1 MDLNKEI
8 DNLIEVSKYL
18 NESRS
23 RLLLES
29 FKESL
34 ADKHFVLPFIGQFT
48 AGKSKLIN
56 HILGEEILPTATN
69 ETTAYLTY
77 ISYGERR
84 AVINYIDGT
93 SEEESVE
100 AIHDI
105 DQSSA
110 KQQEKGIK
118 SIEVTLPVELL
129 KSGLVIADTP
139 GVNTVL
145 SQHVEI
151 TENLLNTAQFV
162 VYVLGSSPARQDV
175 DMVKRIEKLGIP
187 VIFVRTKLDLVKSN
201 EENITDVVEK
211 DREVLSKALNRDIDL
226 YPVCNLEGV
235 RDNDIWNE
243 FFKQFLDFL
252 TNDIAKDVEHLT
264 QVTIGMRLQPIHESF
279 KEELKQRNDVFK
291 ESSRV
296 KLEDIEAEINA
307 LTQKMHTVEREID
320 RKRRYITRK
329 SKDGI
334 DQLQRDIERKGRD
347 ANEDFTDAMQRLFPV
362 TPESVK
368 ETFSKELKTSLE
380 SINAPIQDAI
390 ARWKKKCTSE
400 SVNDLETLRGQ
411 LQLDPSDFSCD
422 FSSVNVDS
430 YAQERENIQALY
442 DQRLAQLKQ
451 LDSMNDAELEK
462 LGVKRDGL
470 KQSLSDMEAAYQA
483 SIKAYETEA
492 REYTPQ
498 YIQSGGKLGGVL
510 SKVGDAVDLAMLLIP
525 GEGWAKAG
533 TKLGSAAAKV
543 GAKGG
548 AIAQKGAKA
557 LEYLSKG
564 AEYMSKADSAK
575 DMATLV
581 KKIED
586 NGIVKHSGATTP
598 LDLLSASYWMQ
609 QLGDYIDPVHVELDQ
624 EHQRQHDDRMSL
636 LQMKAQNTAMQR
648 LTEMQKMGMIRSEAD
663 RITYKKR
670 LIEQEMLSAKRE
682 YEKELSS
689 LKAKQQLEVKQSII
703 SQATSR
709 FGKAIDNYISKLTP
723 RIVDTFEGITE
734 NIIEAENEF
743 AMKQLRDRQ
752 EALQRVAEA
761 KKAQKESDSD
771 IMAQNDAMISLLAE
785 NEDK

>member
-1 MDLNKEI
+1 MNLNKEI

-69 ETTAYLTY
+69 ETTAYPTY

-93 SEEESVE
+93 SEEKSVG
-100 AIHDI
+100 AVHDI

-151 TENLLNTAQFV
+151 TENLLNTAQYV
-162 VYVLGSSPARQDV
+162 VYVLGSSPAKQDV

-187 VIFVRTKLDLVKSN
+187 VIFARTKLDLVKSN

-264 QVTIGMRLQPIHESF
+264 QVTIGMRLQPIRESF

-296 KLEDIEAEINA
+296 KSEDIEAEINA

-334 DQLQRDIERKGRD
+334 DQLQRDIERKGRE
-347 ANEDFTDAMQRLFPV
+347 ANEDFADAMQRLFPV

-368 ETFSKELKTSLE
+368 ETFSKELETSLE

-462 LGVKRDGL
+462 LV
-470 KQSLSDMEAAYQA
+470 
-483 SIKAYETEA
+483 
-492 REYTPQ
+492 
-498 YIQSGGKLGGVL
+498 
-510 SKVGDAVDLAMLLIP
+510 
-525 GEGWAKAG
+525 
-533 TKLGSAAAKV
+533 
-543 GAKGG
+543 
-548 AIAQKGAKA
+548 
-557 LEYLSKG
+557 
-564 AEYMSKADSAK
+564 
-575 DMATLV
+575 
-581 KKIED
+581 
-586 NGIVKHSGATTP
+586 
-598 LDLLSASYWMQ
+598 
-609 QLGDYIDPVHVELDQ
+609 
-624 EHQRQHDDRMSL
+624 
-636 LQMKAQNTAMQR
+636 
-648 LTEMQKMGMIRSEAD
+648 
-663 RITYKKR
+663 
-670 LIEQEMLSAKRE
+670 
-682 YEKELSS
+682 
-689 LKAKQQLEVKQSII
+689 
-703 SQATSR
+703 
-709 FGKAIDNYISKLTP
+709 
-723 RIVDTFEGITE
+723 
-734 NIIEAENEF
+734 
-743 AMKQLRDRQ
+743 
-752 EALQRVAEA
+752 
-761 KKAQKESDSD
+761 
-771 IMAQNDAMISLLAE
+771 
-785 NEDK
+785 

>member
-1 MDLNKEI
+1 MDLNKDI
-8 DNLIEVSKYL
+8 DNLIKISQYL
-18 NESRS
+18 NEDRT

-84 AVINYIDGT
+84 AVINYTDGT
-93 SEEESVE
+93 SEEISIE
-100 AIHDI
+100 AVHDLDQNSAKHQTKKVKDI
-105 DQSSA
+105 D
-110 KQQEKGIK
+110 
-118 SIEVTLPVELL
+118 VTLPVDLL

-151 TENLLNTAQFV
+151 TENLLNTAQYV
-162 VYVLGSSPARQDV
+162 VYVLGYSPAQQDL
-175 DMVKRIEKLGIP
+175 DMIKRIEKLGIP

-201 EENITDVVEK
+201 EENVNDVVEK
-211 DREVLSKALNRDIDL
+211 DRETLSKELNREVDF
-226 YPVCNLEGV
+226 YPVCSQDGV
-235 RDNDIWNE
+235 RDSDIWSE
-243 FFKQFLDFL
+243 FFKQFVDFL
-252 TNDIAKDVEHLT
+252 TNNIANDVEHLS
-264 QVTIGMRLQPIHESF
+264 QLTIGLRLKPIRESF
-279 KEELKQRNDVFK
+279 MEELKQRNAVFQEASK
-291 ESSRV
+291 NKS
-296 KLEDIEAEINA
+296 EDIESEINA
-307 LTQKMHTVEREID
+307 LTQKMHIVEREID

-334 DQLQRDIERKGRD
+334 EQLQRDIERKGREANDDFAD
-347 ANEDFTDAMQRLFPV
+347 AIQSLFPV
-362 TPESVK
+362 TNETVK
-368 ETFSKELKTSLE
+368 ETFSKELESSLDN
-380 SINAPIQDAI
+380 INAPIQDAI

-400 SVNDLETLRGQ
+400 SAKDLESLRGQ
-411 LQLDPSDFSCD
+411 LQLDSSDFSCD
-422 FSSVNVDS
+422 FSSANVDA
-430 YAQERENIQALY
+430 YAEERENIQVLY

-451 LDSMNDAELEK
+451 LDAMNDAELEN
-462 LGVKRDGL
+462 LGVKRDEL
-470 KQSLSDMEAAYQA
+470 KQRLDDMEAAYQA
-483 SIKAYETEA
+483 SIKAYENEA
-492 REYTPQ
+492 KDYTPQ

-533 TKLGSAAAKV
+533 AKLGSAAVKV

-557 LEYLSKG
+557 LEVMAKG

-586 NGIVKHSGATTP
+586 NGIVKRSGATTP

-609 QLGDYIDPVHVELDQ
+609 QLGDYIDPVHVEVDQ
-624 EHQRQHDDRMSL
+624 EHQRQHNDRMSL

-648 LTEMQKMGMIRSEAD
+648 LTEMQRMGMIRNEAD
-663 RITYKKR
+663 RINYKKK
-670 LIEQEMLSAKRE
+670 LIEQELQSAKRE
-682 YEKELSS
+682 YEKELRE
-689 LKAKQQLEVKQSII
+689 LNAKQQEKVKQNVVN
-703 SQATSR
+703 QATSR
-709 FGKAIDNYISKLTP
+709 FRKAIDNYISKLTP

-761 KKAQKESDSD
+761 KKAQKESDGD
-771 IMAQNDAMISLLAE
+771 AIAQNDAMISLLGKDEA
-785 NEDK
+785 N